1 MFLPKR
7 IQNILKKLIL
17 LNHQKKFLDLIV
29 ITHID
34 NDHINR
40 ILKLFGDEYIDLVK
54 KVWFNSGKILS
65 KYFSIEN
72 ENQKIDII
80 TTQKN
85 SETIGVKNGIKLENI
100 LNKLNVANIKPRQTY
115 IAKLLFY
122 N

>member
-1 MFLPKR
+1 M
-7 IQNILKKLIL
+7 
-17 LNHQKKFLDLIV
+17 
-29 ITHID
+29 
-34 NDHINR
+34 
-40 ILKLFGDEYIDLVK
+40 FGDEYIDLVK